1 MDFFYYFSRN
11 QHIRNYKKRYSDFKE
26 ENHCRPVLPNKFY
39 TAYNNLPALA
49 SMDFFSM
56 DGFRGFSVSNDLSNH
71 YYIAKSQAA
80 FLTKLKNE
88 LISRVN

>member
-1 MDFFYYFSRN
+1 
-11 QHIRNYKKRYSDFKE
+11 
-26 ENHCRPVLPNKFY
+26 
-39 TAYNNLPALA
+39 
-49 SMDFFSM
+49 MDFFSM